1 MPVSPARRI
10 AFDVLREVAAED
22 AYASELLYTR
32 MGTSVSRADAGL
44 ATEITLGVLR
54 WQRLLDFLL
63 QRHLDRAPER
73 LDLEVLLALRLGL
86 YQLRFLERVPAHAA
100 VSESVELVKRAK
112 KHSAAALVNA
122 VLRRA
127 ARDAK
132 ISGEALEKLLPA
144 GCSPAERL
152 AILNSHPTWLVE
164 RWLAAFGPERTLAL
178 LEANNRPPRLCCVIL
193 DASETALGT
202 TGETVVSETTRQM
215 TQPTAHHTAH
225 DTKKIAQSLRDAGLE
240 LSPGRWLSS
249 ALTISGGNPTTVL
262 AFQQGRISLQDEAS
276 QMVAHLVGAQPG
288 QTVLDLCA
296 APGGK
301 AILLAR
307 AVGPNGQVI
316 ATDLHEHRL
325 RSTREQLTRTH
336 TSNVRLLALD
346 ATRPLPFTRSF
357 DHILVDAPCSGTG
370 TLARNPEIRWRLKP
384 EDLAASHRQQVAMLR
399 NALKALS
406 PGGHL
411 VYSTC
416 SLEPEENEQVAA
428 EVLSSDSSVHV
439 VKGGAALARLLLP
452 GAAADSLFDP
462 SGYFRTFPPETATDG
477 FFATMLQRTNS
488 Q

>member
-73 LDLEVLLALRLGL
+73 LDLEVLLALRLAL

-132 ISGEALEKLLPA
+132 ISGQALEKLLPA

-164 RWLAAFGPERTLAL
+164 RWLAAFGPQRALAL
-178 LEANNRPPRLCCVIL
+178 LEANNRPPRLSCVIF
-193 DASETALGT
+193 DASETANQT
-202 TGETVVSETTRQM
+202 EKV
-215 TQPTAHHTAH
+215 
-225 DTKKIAQSLRDAGLE
+225 AQSLRDAGLE
-240 LSPGRWLSS
+240 VSLARWLRS
-249 ALTISGGNPTTVL
+249 ALTISGGNPTAVL

-276 QMVAHLVGAQPG
+276 QMVAHLVDAQPG

-301 AILLAR
+301 TILLAR
-307 AVGPNGQVI
+307 AVGPDGQVI

-346 ATRPLPFTRSF
+346 ASRPLPFARRF
-357 DHILVDAPCSGTG
+357 DRILVDAPCSGTG
-370 TLARNPEIRWRLKP
+370 TLGRNPEIRWRLQP

-399 NALKALS
+399 NALDALS

-416 SLEPEENEQVAA
+416 SLDPEENEQVVA
-428 EVLSSDSSVHV
+428 EVLSSDSIVHV

-462 SGYFRTFPPETATDG
+462 SGCFRTFPPETATDG
-477 FFATMLQRTNS
+477 FFATILQRTNA